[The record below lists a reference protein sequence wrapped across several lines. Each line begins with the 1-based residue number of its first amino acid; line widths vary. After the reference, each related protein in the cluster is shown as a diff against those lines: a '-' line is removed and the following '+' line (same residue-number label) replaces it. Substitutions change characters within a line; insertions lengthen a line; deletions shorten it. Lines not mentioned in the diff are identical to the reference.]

1 MQINL
6 SASVLV
12 GGPIAAMTLHDLDR
26 SHKGAALDVLCGA
39 FHHYPVTRYVIG
51 EGDPE
56 YGDKLRELIGFFVEG
71 RLTRGVPLI
80 GLYDSNDLLG
90 VAVVSPPQEI
100 PPPREFEVCQAQAER
115 RLGREAMARFERY
128 EKACEATDP
137 GHVAHYLGMI
147 AVRPDVQ
154 GRGLGRQ
161 VIDAVKA
168 RARSDPISTGVTLNT
183 ELASNLPFY
192 EKLGFIKGSE
202 ADLGPLHTWS
212 FYWPRD

>member
-1 MQINL
+1 MNL
-6 SASVLV
+6 R
-12 GGPIAAMTLHDLDR
+12 DLDR
-26 SHKGAALDVLCGA
+26 SQKDAALNILCAA
-39 FHHYPVTRYVIG
+39 FYDYPVPRYVIG
-51 EGDPE
+51 EASDYDG
-56 YGDKLRELIGFFVEG
+56 KLRALIDFFVEG
-71 RLTRGVPLI
+71 RLTRNVPLI

-90 VAVVSPPQEI
+90 VAVVSPPQEV
-100 PPPREFEVCQAQAER
+100 PPPPELEVCLAQAER

-137 GHVAHYLGMI
+137 GKVAHYLGMI
-147 AVRPDVQ
+147 GVHPDVQ

-192 EKLGFIKGSE
+192 EKMGFIKGAE
-202 ADLGPLHTWS
+202 TDLGSLHTWS

>member
-1 MQINL
+1 MQQERLTCENTIL
-6 SASVLV
+6 EV
-12 GGPIAAMTLHDLDR
+12 PMTLRDLDR
-26 SHKGAALDVLCGA
+26 TRKFAALDVLCAA
-39 FHHYPVTRYVIG
+39 FYDYPVPRYVIDAADSDYDG
-51 EGDPE
+51 
-56 YGDKLRELIGFFVEG
+56 KLRELIDFFVEG
-71 RLTRGVPLI
+71 RLTRSVPLI

-90 VAVVSPPQEI
+90 VAVVSPPHESL
-100 PPPREFEVCQAQAER
+100 PPRELEICQAQAER

-161 VIDAVKA
+161 LIDAVKA

-192 EKLGFIKGSE
+192 EKLRFIKGSE